1 MHPVTFGLGMFA
13 QALEGM
19 MRNSLTPELSA
30 LLGVVIRFFLAQ
42 WGLTSKDFEQLD
54 HVLTHID
61 QNQMLHVLQE
71 YKHSFLDFIQA
82 DAARREM
89 WMVQLTMLL
98 ALQNRLSGQEISHG
112 QASYLWS
119 LGNHFRFTNEQVIQL
134 IAQADLQAKFLTQC
148 ILQGM
153 VVVMDTLN
161 NKMKE
166 GGRW

>member
-42 WGLTSKDFEQLD
+42 WGLTSQDLEQLD

-71 YKHSFLDFIQA
+71 YKQPFLDFIQA

-89 WMVQLTMLL
+89 WMIQLTMLL
-98 ALQNRLSGQEISHG
+98 ALQNRLSGQELSRG

-119 LGNHFRFTNEQVIQL
+119 LGNHFQFTNEQITQL
-134 IAQADLQAKFLTQC
+134 IAQADLQAKFLAQC

-161 NKMKE
+161 KMEK

>member
-30 LLGVVIRFFLAQ
+30 LLGVVIRFFLA
-42 WGLTSKDFEQLD
+42 

-98 ALQNRLSGQEISHG
+98 ALQNRLSGQEVSHG

>member
-13 QALEGM
+13 QAMEGM
-19 MRNSLTPELSA
+19 MRNSLTPDLGT

-42 WGLTSKDFEQLD
+42 WGLTVQDFEQLD
-54 HVLTHID
+54 HVLTHIEQD
-61 QNQMLHVLQE
+61 QMFYVLQE
-71 YKHSFLDFIQA
+71 YKQPFLDFIQA

-89 WMVQLTMLL
+89 WMVQLTTLM
-98 ALQNRLSGQEISHG
+98 ALQNRLSGQELSHG

-119 LGNHFRFTNEQVIQL
+119 LGKHFRFTEEQVTQL
-134 IAQADLQAKFLTQC
+134 IAQADLQAGFLAQC

-161 NKMKE
+161 KMKE
-166 GGRW
+166 GGHW